1 MRILAPAHDK
11 RKGAFARVLQ
21 GLGLLALA
29 GFLFFAAVGVQ
40 IAQIYLAPTPLQ
52 LYHAAWE
59 TVPEMHLTK
68 VDPEKWAEFEHK
80 FDDKIHSRDD
90 AIKFANEM
98 IASLD
103 DPYTRLHSPKEV
115 EALNQEA
122 AGNFAGVGIEF
133 RYQQNP
139 DKSPVVDAKGI
150 PFPLVDADGY
160 PLVHRVIPGGPSEAA
175 GIKDGEA
182 LVSADGTSFK
192 GVNMEALVTKLK
204 DEAGSK
210 VALVVRDSSGHERS
224 VTVTRGIVELPT
236 VTSKTYGKVGYI
248 GLSEFIQND
257 TLDEMRAAFDEQKD
271 AEALI
276 LDLRGNP
283 GGRLD
288 FAYNIAAMF
297 LKEGPIIKVDTR
309 MPGREHD
316 EVISLLTPDSLQEVR
331 VVDGANGAKT
341 FDVIDE
347 GPRPEDLS
355 RGRPLVV
362 LVDGGSASASEV
374 LTGSLQG
381 NDRAIV
387 VGTQSFGKGIGQT
400 MIPFA
405 GQTLLRITTFR
416 FLSPVAGQH
425 GKWHWVGD
433 AHKNRIGI
441 TPNHVVERG
450 KNFEPRSDTDNQLQ
464 YAIDLLNKQILSG
477 N

>member
-1 MRILAPAHDK
+1 
-11 RKGAFARVLQ
+11 
-21 GLGLLALA
+21 
-29 GFLFFAAVGVQ
+29 
-40 IAQIYLAPTPLQ
+40 
-52 LYHAAWE
+52 
-59 TVPEMHLTK
+59 
-68 VDPEKWAEFEHK
+68 
-80 FDDKIHSRDD
+80 
-90 AIKFANEM
+90 
-98 IASLD
+98 
-103 DPYTRLHSPKEV
+103 
-115 EALNQEA
+115 
-122 AGNFAGVGIEF
+122 
-133 RYQQNP
+133 
-139 DKSPVVDAKGI
+139 
-150 PFPLVDADGY
+150 
-160 PLVHRVIPGGPSEAA
+160 
-175 GIKDGEA
+175 
-182 LVSADGTSFK
+182 
-192 GVNMEALVTKLK
+192 MEALVTKLK
-204 DEAGSK
+204 DKAGSK
-210 VALVVRDSSGHERS
+210 VALIVRDSSGHERS

-257 TLDEMRAAFDEQKD
+257 TLDEMRAAFDEHKD

-297 LKEGPIIKVDTR
+297 LEEGPIIKVDTR

-441 TPNHVVERG
+441 TPDHVVERG

-464 YAIDLLNKQILSG
+464 YAIDLLNKQISSG